1 MSINRRRNISCKYTA
16 IIFVLSIFASG
27 NVAHADLTINY
38 TIGSSL
44 QNDAQSAQIV
54 AAFQRAGAK
63 WTNLFSNT
71 ATINFTIDFAALGS
85 GILGSTN
92 STSSFYSYSSFRSA
106 LSANVTKST
115 TDTTALANLSAGS
128 TYSILTNRTSD
139 NTNGSGS
146 ATPYTFTG
154 ADTTRINN
162 ANAKALGIYTG
173 SASATDASITFSS
186 GFRSQFDF
194 DNSNGVTSSQ
204 FDFEGIA
211 AHEIGH
217 ALGFVSGVDILDGNS
232 PPFNG
237 PFPASALS
245 DYVTPLDFFRFS
257 TQSASTAGGVADFT
271 ADSRNKYF
279 SLNKGATV
287 GPSFS
292 TGTNFGDGQQASH
305 WKDSLGLGI
314 MDPTAAN
321 GELLQISAND
331 MMAFDAIG
339 YNIKA
344 FVIPEAST
352 GVLFLPGIFCGALLY
367 SRRKKP

>member
-1 MSINRRRNISCKYTA
+1 MKIYQRSVSFYVVTLIATVSTLAMGRD
-16 IIFVLSIFASG
+16 
-27 NVAHADLTINY
+27 AHADLTINY

-71 ATINFTIDFAALGS
+71 ATLNFTIDFAALGS
-85 GILGSTN
+85 NILGSTS
-92 STSSFYSYSSFRSA
+92 STANFYSYSSFRSA

-115 TDTTALANLSAGS
+115 TDVTALANLSTGS
-128 TYSILTNRTSD
+128 TYSVLTNRTSD
-139 NTNGSGS
+139 NPNGSGS
-146 ATPYTFTG
+146 ATPYTFTA

-194 DNSNGVTSSQ
+194 DNTNGVDPNQ

-232 PPFNG
+232 PPFGG

-257 TQSASTAGGVADFT
+257 TQSASTAGGVPDFT
-271 ADSRNKYF
+271 ADSRNKFF
-279 SLNKGATV
+279 SLNKGTTV

-292 TGTNFGDGQQASH
+292 TGTNFGDAQQASH
-305 WKDSLGLGI
+305 WKDNLSLGI
-314 MDPTAAN
+314 MDPTAGN

-339 YNIKA
+339 YNIKS

-352 GVLFLPGIFCGALLY
+352 GMLLLPGLLAGALLY
-367 SRRKKP
+367 SRRRKR